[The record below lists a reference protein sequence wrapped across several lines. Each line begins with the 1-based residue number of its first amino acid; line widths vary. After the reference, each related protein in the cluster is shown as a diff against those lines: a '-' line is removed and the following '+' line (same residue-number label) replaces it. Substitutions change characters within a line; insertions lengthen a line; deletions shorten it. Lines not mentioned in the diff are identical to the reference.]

1 MAISPNDNFTAG
13 QILTATECNQF
24 PRGVMATA
32 SSSTSYVLTTSA
44 VIATGMT
51 VTFTAVANR
60 NYKIT
65 YYEPDAQIGT
75 ASNSTS
81 TASIKITNA
90 AGTRLTLGKVSNPF
104 GSYVPGFGLCV
115 VYVGTLTA
123 GSITIVGTAETT
135 STTGAPSFVRSA
147 TSPAQITVEDIG
159 TA

>member
-1 MAISPNDNFTAG
+1 MAISPNDTFLAG
-13 QILTATECNQF
+13 QVLTAQECNNF

-32 SSSTSYVLTTSA
+32 SSTANYTLTTSA

-51 VTFTAVANR
+51 VTFTAVTGR
-60 NYKIT
+60 NYRIT
-65 YYEPDAQIGT
+65 YFEPEAQTPNIAG
-75 ASNSTS
+75 SS

-90 AGTRLTLGKVSNPF
+90 AGTRLTLGKVSTVSTLMT
-104 GSYVPGFGLCV
+104 GTLTV

-123 GSITIVGTAETT
+123 GSITIVGTAETSST
-135 STTGAPSFVRSA
+135 SGAPSFVRSA